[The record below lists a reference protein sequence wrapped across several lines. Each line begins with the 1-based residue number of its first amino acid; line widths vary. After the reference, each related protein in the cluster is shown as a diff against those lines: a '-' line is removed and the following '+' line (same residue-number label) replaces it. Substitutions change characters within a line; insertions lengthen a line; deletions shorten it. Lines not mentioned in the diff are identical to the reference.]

1 MVLETHRSQQDNFN
15 NHKLHGSALDR
26 ARDDLRRSPGRVT
39 IGATQQQ
46 SQGSIL
52 MNDDLGKALE
62 QSSVVTVDGKAS
74 KHDAVTELITNN
86 EHNPSAFGP

>member
-1 MVLETHRSQQDNFN
+1 
-15 NHKLHGSALDR
+15 
-26 ARDDLRRSPGRVT
+26 
-39 IGATQQQ
+39 
-46 SQGSIL
+46 
-52 MNDDLGKALE
+52 MNDDIGKALE